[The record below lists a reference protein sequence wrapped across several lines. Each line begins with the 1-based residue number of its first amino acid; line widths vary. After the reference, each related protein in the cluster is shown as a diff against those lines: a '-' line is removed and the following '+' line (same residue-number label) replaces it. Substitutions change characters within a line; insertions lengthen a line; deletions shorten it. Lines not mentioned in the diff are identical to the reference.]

1 MQGTES
7 GLPIHVIVVEASQDI
22 AAKGLA
28 LSIDERQDMTL
39 VGGGCV
45 SVPELEALLQE
56 LPAAVPVALVLVGRP
71 GETDRLAER
80 WLQERADL
88 VVLHV
93 GLVGNIVRISVRDP
107 RLDALLAILRGLV
120 ERVGASGARVE
131 ERVAHV
137 ELESGNVAKQDVVSP
152 DQLPSRP
159 LFDASVAW
167 VHALLADA
175 IDRVPEGH
183 GDVHG
188 LSVTKATLVE
198 SLRTAPEQPAGED
211 LARAST
217 RLSELFAAAD
227 ASSEPLAAVAR
238 GFELTLLEFQ
248 MLVLALAPE
257 LDLRFQRCVG
267 FLLDEMPRRVGTVG
281 LYCTLLGATARTRSE
296 LAAGGAFAAW
306 PVFDGFAGHQTPA
319 DEPLK
324 LDPVLA
330 QWILGDADALNWD
343 ARTRRL
349 LRPGPWPGAD
359 LLQRNQEAIKAADL
373 LKEPQGPA
381 TPWVVLS
388 GDDPA
393 GWRALIE
400 LGARTPRRH
409 HHPRHHHYSRA
420 PIRVDVS
427 YLAGLP
433 LVEVEDC
440 ARRLARL
447 AQLSNRPLA
456 IDMTRTDGS
465 DAEAEGLRAFFGTL
479 DAKCRRAFL
488 IIADEARLLPLLRL
502 DSFEIAERPPLPAA
516 ARIAAV
522 QAAAAG
528 AGVYVTEESAA
539 AISSRFPLQI
549 DGLEYAMA
557 LARSRHGTH
566 NAHDQALGP
575 FTAACRQIA
584 TEGLSRLAESIEPLF
599 NLDDVVLP
607 LDQHQQLVEIIDN
620 VRHAPRVYEEW
631 KFRERLPYGRGITAL
646 FFGASGTGK
655 TMAAIGIARQLGIQ
669 LLRVDLSRVV
679 SKYIGDTEKNIDKV
693 FTDAE
698 RSGSAILID
707 EADALFGKRSE
718 VKDAHDRYANIEVAY
733 LLQRMESYHGLA
745 ILTTNMR
752 QNLDPAFLRRLRFI
766 IDFPRPDAEARE
778 KIWRQ
783 CLPVESHVLDDA
795 AFRQLARKIDLT
807 GGHIRQITL
816 RAAFMAAAAGAQ
828 IGLAHIAHAARA
840 EFAKLGMPPV
850 ELDLSQARQAA

>member
-1 MQGTES
+1 MQVAKS
-7 GLPIHVIVVEASQDI
+7 GLPIHVIVVEASRDI

-28 LSIDERQDMTL
+28 LSIDERPDMTL
-39 VGGGCV
+39 VGGRCV

-71 GETDRLAER
+71 GETDGLAER
-80 WLQERADL
+80 WLEERADV

-93 GLVGNIVRISVRDP
+93 GLVGDIVRISVRDP
-107 RLDALLAILRGLV
+107 RLDSLLTVLRGLV
-120 ERVGASGARVE
+120 ERVGTRVE
-131 ERVAHV
+131 DRVAHV
-137 ELESGNVAKQDVVSP
+137 ELESGNVEKP
-152 DQLPSRP
+152 DAVAPDPLQSRP

-167 VHALLADA
+167 VHTLLVEA

-188 LSVTKATLVE
+188 LSVTKATLVQ
-198 SLRTAPEQPAGED
+198 SLRMAPEQAASRD
-211 LARAST
+211 LARASE
-217 RLSELFAAAD
+217 ELEELLASAD

-238 GFELTLLEFQ
+238 GFALTLLEFQ
-248 MLVLALAPE
+248 MLVLVLAPE
-257 LDLRFQRCVG
+257 LDFRFQRCVG
-267 FLLDEMPRRVGTVG
+267 FLLDEMPRRVGTAG
-281 LYCTLLGATARTRSE
+281 LYCSLLGATTRTRSE
-296 LAAGGAFAAW
+296 LAASGAFARW
-306 PVFDGFAGHQTPA
+306 PVFDGFTGHQTPA

-330 QWILGDADALNWD
+330 QWILGDADALNAD

-359 LLQRNQEAIKAADL
+359 LLQRNQEAAKAADL
-373 LKEPQGPA
+373 LKEIQGPA
-381 TPWVVLS
+381 AQWVVLS

-400 LGARTPRRH
+400 LGARTHRRH
-409 HHPRHHHYSRA
+409 HHRCHHHYSLE

-433 LVEVEDC
+433 LIEVEDC
-440 ARRLARL
+440 ARRLSRMAL
-447 AQLSNRPLA
+447 LSNRPLA

-465 DAEAEGLRAFFGTL
+465 EAEAEGLRAFFGTF
-479 DAKCRRAFL
+479 DANRRRAFV

-502 DSFEIAERPPLPAA
+502 DSFELAERPALPAA

-522 QAAAAG
+522 RVAAAG
-528 AGVYVTEESAA
+528 AGVYVTEESAGTIA
-539 AISSRFPLQI
+539 SRFPLQI

-557 LARSRHGTH
+557 LARSRPGISDADDHG
-566 NAHDQALGP
+566 LGR

-584 TEGLSRLAESIEPLF
+584 TEGLSHLAESIEPLF

-607 LDQHQQLVEIIDN
+607 PDQHQQLVEIIDN

-655 TMAAIGIARQLGIQ
+655 TMAAIGIARRLGIQ
-669 LLRVDLSRVV
+669 LLRLDLSRVV

-707 EADALFGKRSE
+707 EADALLGKRSE

-816 RAAFMAAAAGAQ
+816 RAAFIAAAAETQ

-850 ELDLSQARQAA
+850 ELELSRSRQAA

>member
-1 MQGTES
+1 MQDTKNA
-7 GLPIHVIVVEASQDI
+7 LPVHVIVVEASQDI

-28 LSIDERQDMTL
+28 VSIDERPDMTL

-45 SVPELEALLQE
+45 SVSELEALLQE

-80 WLQERADL
+80 WLEERGDL

-93 GLVGNIVRISVRDP
+93 GLVGDIVRIVVRDP
-107 RLDALLAILRGLV
+107 RLDSLLAVLRGLV
-120 ERVGASGARVE
+120 ERAGTQVE

-137 ELESGNVAKQDVVSP
+137 ELESGNVEKP
-152 DQLPSRP
+152 DAVAPDPLQSRP

-167 VHALLADA
+167 VHALLVDA

-188 LSVTKATLVE
+188 LSVTKATLVQ
-198 SLRTAPEQPAGED
+198 SLRTAPDQAASRD
-211 LARAST
+211 LARASE
-217 RLSELFAAAD
+217 ELEELLASAD

-238 GFELTLLEFQ
+238 GFALTLLEFQ

-281 LYCTLLGATARTRSE
+281 LYCTLLGASGRTRSE
-296 LAAGGAFAAW
+296 LAVSGAFARW
-306 PVFDGFAGHQTPA
+306 PVFDGFFGHQTPA

-330 QWILGDADALNWD
+330 QWILGDADALNAD

-349 LRPGPWPGAD
+349 LRPAPWPGAD
-359 LLQRNQEAIKAADL
+359 LLQRHQEAAKAADL
-373 LKEPQGPA
+373 LREIQEPAAQ
-381 TPWVVLS
+381 WVVLS

-400 LGARTPRRH
+400 LGTRTPRQR
-409 HHPRHHHYSRA
+409 HHPRHHHHSRA

-427 YLAGLP
+427 YLAGLSI
-433 LVEVEDC
+433 VEVEDC
-440 ARRLARL
+440 ARRLARM
-447 AQLSNRPLA
+447 ARLSRRSLV

-465 DAEAEGLRAFFGTL
+465 EAEAEGLRSFFWTL
-479 DAKCRRAFL
+479 DARCGRGL
-488 IIADEARLLPLLRL
+488 VIIADKARLLPFLPL
-502 DSFEIAERPPLPAA
+502 DSFEVAEQPALPAD
-516 ARIAAV
+516 ARVAAV
-522 QAAAAG
+522 RAAAAG
-528 AGVYVTEESAA
+528 AGVYVSEESAGA
-539 AISSRFPLQI
+539 VASRVPLQI

-557 LARSRHGTH
+557 LARSRPAAPYDA
-566 NAHDQALGP
+566 NDQALGR
-575 FTAACRQIA
+575 FTAACRHIA
-584 TEGLSRLAESIEPLF
+584 TEGLSHLAESIEPLF
-599 NLDDVVLP
+599 SLDDVVLP
-607 LDQHQQLVEIIDN
+607 ADQHQQLIEICDN

-631 KFRERLPYGRGITAL
+631 KFRERLPYGRGIAAL
-646 FFGASGTGK
+646 FFGPSGTGK
-655 TMAAIGIARQLGIQ
+655 TMAAIGIARRLGIQ
-669 LLRVDLSRVV
+669 LLRIDLSRVV

-698 RSGSAILID
+698 RSGAAILID

-718 VKDAHDRYANIEVAY
+718 VKDAHDRYANIEVSY
-733 LLQRMESYHGLA
+733 LLQRMESYDGLA

-766 IDFPRPDAEARE
+766 VDFPRPDADARE
-778 KIWRQ
+778 CIWRQ
-783 CLPVESHVLDDA
+783 CLPSESHVLDDA

-828 IGLAHIAHAARA
+828 IGLEHIAHAARA

-850 ELDLSQARQAA
+850 EIDLSRSRQAA